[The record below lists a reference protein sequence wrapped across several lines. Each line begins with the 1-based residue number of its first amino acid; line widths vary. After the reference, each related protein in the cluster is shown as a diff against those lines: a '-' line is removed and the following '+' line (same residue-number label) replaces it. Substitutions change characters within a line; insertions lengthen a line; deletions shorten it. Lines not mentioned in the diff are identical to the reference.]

1 MRKVITAAAVLGLV
15 IWWSASPDAK
25 AVEQLSIEAIYG
37 NFQASG
43 IAHTDASGYLSLTS
57 RDFEVTIHPEG
68 TGISIYWTTVLRQG
82 GGPDNPDVQRKSNN
96 LTFLPS
102 DFPAD
107 KTRRLSLVRSR
118 NRA

>member
-15 IWWSASPDAK
+15 ILWSASPGAK
-25 AVEQLSIEAIYG
+25 AAEQLSIEAIYG

-43 IAHTDASGYLSLTS
+43 IAHTDASDYLSLTS
-57 RDFEVTIHPEG
+57 
-68 TGISIYWTTVLRQG
+68 
-82 GGPDNPDVQRKSNN
+82 
-96 LTFLPS
+96 S

-107 KTRRLSLVRSR
+107 KTRRLSPVRSR